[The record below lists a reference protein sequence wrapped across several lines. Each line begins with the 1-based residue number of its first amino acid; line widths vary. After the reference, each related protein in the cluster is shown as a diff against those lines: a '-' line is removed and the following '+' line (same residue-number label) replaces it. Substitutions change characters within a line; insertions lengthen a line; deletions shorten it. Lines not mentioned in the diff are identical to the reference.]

1 MEENESIRNKA
12 QEFNEKRKQIR
23 EKLEIPK
30 ENKIIAIDFKDEIS
44 LGGDLKRT
52 SVFVLTIQNKEGEI
66 SHIVIDKDINKIA
79 DIDKYGKIELSPREM
94 QLWKNFIGEKGNQNI
109 EQRKKYDFEKKYYL
123 EEYKPKENEKE
134 NSQRKPEK
142 EPEKDIDNEKNKS
155 NSLED
160 ERKKEAAEALKTDE
174 SQIKSM
180 IKVEDRET
188 FGQAI
193 NKKLYADAYIVRYGN
208 NKTKIM
214 QVEANGKL
222 SELSGLE
229 SSEFNSEVIE
239 QLNIKNTQKNSKIKA
254 GDLTTIKTE
263 DKEYNYV
270 VVREHDSEK
279 GVVIVNSPN
288 KTKAYTFDDEGKDSL
303 QEIET
308 SIKYEVEKE
317 KNKEKNASKSN
328 KNTGE
333 NDGNRKNRKPDEE
346 KENEDE
352 ERTPW
357 GDAEAR
363 RRH

>member
-1 MEENESIRNKA
+1 MEENDSIRNKA
-12 QEFNEKRKQIR
+12 QEFNDKMKQIG

-30 ENKIIAIDFKDEIS
+30 ENRIIAIDFKDNIK
-44 LGGDLKRT
+44 LGGALERN
-52 SVFVLTIQNKEGEI
+52 SVFVLTIQDKEGTI
-66 SHIVIDKDINKIA
+66 SHVVIDKDVNKIA
-79 DIDKYGKIELSPREM
+79 DIDKYGKIELSPSEM
-94 QLWKNFIGEKGNQNI
+94 QKWEAFIGKKG
-109 EQRKKYDFEKKYYL
+109 EQRVDQKERYDFDKEYYL
-123 EEYKPKENEKE
+123 EEYKPKENEKGKSP
-134 NSQRKPEK
+134 NGNDK
-142 EPEKDIDNEKNKS
+142 EPEKDTDKKENKS

-160 ERKKEAAEALKTDE
+160 ERKKEAAKSLKTDE
-174 SQIKSM
+174 SEIKAM
-180 IKVEDRET
+180 IKIEDRET

-214 QVEANGKL
+214 QVGANGKL

-263 DKEYNYV
+263 DEKYNYV
-270 VVREHDSEK
+270 VVKEHDSEK
-279 GVVIVNSPN
+279 GIVIVNSTN
-288 KTKAYTFDDEGKDSL
+288 QTKAYTFDDEGKDNL
-303 QEIET
+303 QEIEA
-308 SIKYEVEKE
+308 SIKYEVEE

-333 NDGNRKNRKPDEE
+333 NDGGRKIDEE
-346 KENEDE
+346 KEQEDDE